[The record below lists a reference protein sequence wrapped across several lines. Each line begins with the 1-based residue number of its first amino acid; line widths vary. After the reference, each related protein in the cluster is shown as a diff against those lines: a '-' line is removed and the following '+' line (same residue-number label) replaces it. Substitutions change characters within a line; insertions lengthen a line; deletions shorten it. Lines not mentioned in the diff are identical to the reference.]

1 MEALPELFQP
11 CRCAKGHWVA
21 RVLPQSLGQHLLG
34 QDFCS
39 SSTKN
44 ILKFVFFFLFSP
56 KFPFYLNKNMVIYPH
71 KDLGP
76 YIISLALAECWE
88 KISDLSGTVLIM
100 LVFVRRNS
108 SESYFHFCYGL
119 AGV

>member
-1 MEALPELFQP
+1 MPVCQ
-11 CRCAKGHWVA
+11 GT
-21 RVLPQSLGQHLLG
+21 LGGPSAAPMPGPTSLG

-39 SSTKN
+39 YSTQN

-56 KFPFYLNKNMVIYPH
+56 KFPFYLNKNMVIYPY